1 MFNTGLFY
9 QILTSSYK
17 LKMIG
22 IIGYLAIIYAKTL
35 LLLILSYH
43 DFHNMA
49 LINVKNERGRL
60 SDVI

>member
-35 LLLILSYH
+35 LLMLSYH
-43 DFHNMA
+43 DIHNMA
-49 LINVKNERGRL
+49 LINSVKHCTLQR
-60 SDVI
+60 VT